1 MQNQTASLFF
11 FALLTILLLL
21 TLFGIVYLYISSRSK
36 ERLALIE
43 KGMDPNLARSD
54 FWIQAGI
61 VGAGSA
67 LGLIIANI
75 LPGSYG
81 PLAGI
86 MFAGAGLITYN
97 LLNKRQTKNTNR
109 QHYSK

>member
-1 MQNQTASLFF
+1 MQNQTSGLFF
-11 FALLTILLLL
+11 FVLLIIMVLLTIL
-21 TLFGIVYLYISSRSK
+21 GIVYLYISSRSK
-36 ERLALIE
+36 ERLMLIE

-61 VGAGSA
+61 IGAGTA

-81 PLAGI
+81 PLAAI
-86 MFAGAGLITYN
+86 LFAGAGLIAYN
-97 LLNKRQTKNTNR
+97 LFRKKQTKNTN
-109 QHYSK
+109 K